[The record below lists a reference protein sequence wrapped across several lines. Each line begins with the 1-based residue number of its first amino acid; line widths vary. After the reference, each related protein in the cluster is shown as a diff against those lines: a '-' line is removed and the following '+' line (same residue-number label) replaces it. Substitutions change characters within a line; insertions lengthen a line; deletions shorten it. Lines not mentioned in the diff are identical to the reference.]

1 MLIRRQDKKAI
12 FNIDT
17 CRVLYVAETVGGCFK
32 ICADQFEQLG
42 TYKTEE
48 RAMEVLDMIATQS
61 ALCNAGVAVYLAD
74 EIEKLG
80 IWICRRSEDRMTKE
94 ELVIGNRYKIRRPS
108 IADGNVNSYQWSDA
122 TLVDISTY
130 IAVFSVGE
138 YCVTYKFCQL
148 RDEVKEA

>member
-1 MLIRRQDKKAI
+1 MREETYIKCQKNRRKMMLIRRQDKKAI

-61 ALCNAGVAVYLAD
+61 ALCNAGVAAYL
-74 EIEKLG
+74 
-80 IWICRRSEDRMTKE
+80 MNMPE
-94 ELVIGNRYKIRRPS
+94 E
-108 IADGNVNSYQWSDA
+108 
-122 TLVDISTY
+122 
-130 IAVFSVGE
+130 
-138 YCVTYKFCQL
+138 
-148 RDEVKEA
+148 

>member
-48 RAMEVLDMIATQS
+48 RAMEVLHLIAKQRAQCKAVEILCWPVHEGQTQRMVLF
-61 ALCNAGVAVYLAD
+61 AE
-74 EIEKLG
+74 EIEKA
-80 IWICRRSEDRMTKE
+80 WYMDMPE
-94 ELVIGNRYKIRRPS
+94 E
-108 IADGNVNSYQWSDA
+108 
-122 TLVDISTY
+122 
-130 IAVFSVGE
+130 
-138 YCVTYKFCQL
+138 
-148 RDEVKEA
+148 

>member
-48 RAMEVLDMIATQS
+48 RAMEVLDMIAKKSAENKATEILRGLLEEEQS
-61 ALCNAGVAVYLAD
+61 LNTALLMEE
-74 EIEKLG
+74 EIEKM
-80 IWICRRSEDRMTKE
+80 WYVDMPE
-94 ELVIGNRYKIRRPS
+94 E
-108 IADGNVNSYQWSDA
+108 
-122 TLVDISTY
+122 
-130 IAVFSVGE
+130 
-138 YCVTYKFCQL
+138 
-148 RDEVKEA
+148 

>member
-1 MLIRRQDKKAI
+1 MSRAYKCDRCGKLYESYAAENKYDGLKATKITFRCNTKDGNYYDTDFFDLCQKCMKEILDIMNLDEEGEKK
-12 FNIDT
+12 
-17 CRVLYVAETVGGCFK
+17 VK
-32 ICADQFEQLG
+32 
-42 TYKTEE
+42 
-48 RAMEVLDMIATQS
+48 
-61 ALCNAGVAVYLAD
+61 
-74 EIEKLG
+74 
-80 IWICRRSEDRMTKE
+80 MTKE

-122 TLVDISTY
+122 TLVDISTH

>member
-48 RAMEVLDMIATQS
+48 RAMEVLHLIAKQS
-61 ALCNAGVAVYLAD
+61 AQCKAVEILWPVHEGQTQRMVLLAE
-74 EIEKLG
+74 EIEKAWY
-80 IWICRRSEDRMTKE
+80 IDMPE
-94 ELVIGNRYKIRRPS
+94 E
-108 IADGNVNSYQWSDA
+108 
-122 TLVDISTY
+122 
-130 IAVFSVGE
+130 
-138 YCVTYKFCQL
+138 
-148 RDEVKEA
+148 

>member
-1 MLIRRQDKKAI
+1 MCIKCQQKRRKKMLIRRQDKKAI

-61 ALCNAGVAVYLAD
+61 ALCNAGVAAYL
-74 EIEKLG
+74 
-80 IWICRRSEDRMTKE
+80 MNMPE
-94 ELVIGNRYKIRRPS
+94 E
-108 IADGNVNSYQWSDA
+108 
-122 TLVDISTY
+122 
-130 IAVFSVGE
+130 
-138 YCVTYKFCQL
+138 
-148 RDEVKEA
+148 

>member
-48 RAMEVLDMIATQS
+48 RAM
-61 ALCNAGVAVYLAD
+61 
-74 EIEKLG
+74 
-80 IWICRRSEDRMTKE
+80 
-94 ELVIGNRYKIRRPS
+94 
-108 IADGNVNSYQWSDA
+108 
-122 TLVDISTY
+122 
-130 IAVFSVGE
+130 
-138 YCVTYKFCQL
+138 
-148 RDEVKEA
+148 

>member
-32 ICADQFEQLG
+32 ICADKFEQLG

-61 ALCNAGVAVYLAD
+61 ALCNAGVAAYL
-74 EIEKLG
+74 
-80 IWICRRSEDRMTKE
+80 MNMPE
-94 ELVIGNRYKIRRPS
+94 E
-108 IADGNVNSYQWSDA
+108 
-122 TLVDISTY
+122 
-130 IAVFSVGE
+130 
-138 YCVTYKFCQL
+138 
-148 RDEVKEA
+148 